1 MKMIKILLAPI
12 RIFLTV
18 TIAIF
23 KFLLSISSTIL
34 AIISFVVFM
43 VSIFF
48 FLIYTGAE
56 GQPIVVKFENN
67 TFAEAIGGKYIVDAG
82 ESNLGTL
89 LGASK

>member
-1 MKMIKILLAPI
+1 MIKILLAPI

-48 FLIYTGAE
+48 FLDGEKTDGIYALVFAWIISPWGL
-56 GQPIVVKFENN
+56 PMIV
-67 TFAEAIGGKYIVDAG
+67 TW
-82 ESNLGTL
+82 L
-89 LGASK
+89 LSRLIIFRDWLKS

>member
-18 TIAIF
+18 IIAIF

-34 AIISFVVFM
+34 AIISFIVFM

-48 FLIYTGAE
+48 FLDGEKTDGFYVLVFAWIISPWGLLM
-56 GQPIVVKFENN
+56 IV
-67 TFAEAIGGKYIVDAG
+67 TW
-82 ESNLGTL
+82 L
-89 LGASK
+89 LSRLIIFRDWLKS